1 MSTGVLF
8 VTSGLGVLGG
18 WHIGA
23 GCMNPARV
31 FGPAV
36 VGNEWNAHWV
46 WWISEILGT
55 VLLLV
60 YIMSHNDE
68 SLGACLSVV
77 VVRILFAPLYST
89 DSDKPS
95 PIWWWRLYQHYKGDM
110 DGQRPTTVG
119 NWSEMF
125 ARRHVEQ
132 QEVVKRKSLFDT
144 DFTDERT
151 GYYSL

>member
-1 MSTGVLF
+1 
-8 VTSGLGVLGG
+8 
-18 WHIGA
+18 
-23 GCMNPARV
+23 MNPARV

-36 VGNEWNAHWV
+36 IGNDWHAHWV
-46 WWISEILGT
+46 WWISEI
-55 VLLLV
+55 
-60 YIMSHNDE
+60 I
-68 SLGACLSVV
+68 GACLAVV
-77 VVRILFAPLYST
+77 VVRLLFAPLYSNE
-89 DSDKPS
+89 SDKPS